1 MVVKSTQFVG
11 KTLLLTVTGE
21 LLPTAVDNTV
31 SINGELYRVA
41 QITDI
46 ITEESRM
53 TRIVRE
59 IKVVSKV
66 SSNASCK
73 RLICIFLSITIVTRV
88 INPINKAS
96 NNTAETNTLLIVHN
110 VTITTGNIATNNP
123 TIIEIAIHLVT
134 IKSLLSLF

>member
-1 MVVKSTQFVG
+1 MDIYKLIKITIGMNWSDIMVVKSTQFVG

-46 ITEESRM
+46 ITEEPRM

-66 SSNASCK
+66 YY
-73 RLICIFLSITIVTRV
+73 
-88 INPINKAS
+88 
-96 NNTAETNTLLIVHN
+96 
-110 VTITTGNIATNNP
+110 
-123 TIIEIAIHLVT
+123 
-134 IKSLLSLF
+134 

>member
-11 KTLLLTVTGE
+11 KTVLLTVTGE

-46 ITEESRM
+46 ITEEPRL

-59 IKVVSKV
+59 VKVVNKV
-66 SSNASCK
+66 YY
-73 RLICIFLSITIVTRV
+73 
-88 INPINKAS
+88 
-96 NNTAETNTLLIVHN
+96 
-110 VTITTGNIATNNP
+110 
-123 TIIEIAIHLVT
+123 
-134 IKSLLSLF
+134 

>member
-21 LLPTAVDNTV
+21 LLPIVVDNTV
-31 SINGELYRVA
+31 SINGDLYRVA

-59 IKVVSKV
+59 IKVVNKV
-66 SSNASCK
+66 YY
-73 RLICIFLSITIVTRV
+73 
-88 INPINKAS
+88 
-96 NNTAETNTLLIVHN
+96 
-110 VTITTGNIATNNP
+110 
-123 TIIEIAIHLVT
+123 
-134 IKSLLSLF
+134 

>member
-46 ITEESRM
+46 ITEEPRL

-59 IKVVSKV
+59 VKVVNKV
-66 SSNASCK
+66 YY
-73 RLICIFLSITIVTRV
+73 
-88 INPINKAS
+88 
-96 NNTAETNTLLIVHN
+96 
-110 VTITTGNIATNNP
+110 
-123 TIIEIAIHLVT
+123 
-134 IKSLLSLF
+134 

>member
-31 SINGELYRVA
+31 SINGDLYRVV

-46 ITEESRM
+46 ITEELRM

-66 SSNASCK
+66 YY
-73 RLICIFLSITIVTRV
+73 
-88 INPINKAS
+88 
-96 NNTAETNTLLIVHN
+96 
-110 VTITTGNIATNNP
+110 
-123 TIIEIAIHLVT
+123 
-134 IKSLLSLF
+134 

>member
-46 ITEESRM
+46 ITEEPRM

-59 IKVVSKV
+59 IKVVSK
-66 SSNASCK
+66 
-73 RLICIFLSITIVTRV
+73 IYY
-88 INPINKAS
+88 
-96 NNTAETNTLLIVHN
+96 
-110 VTITTGNIATNNP
+110 
-123 TIIEIAIHLVT
+123 
-134 IKSLLSLF
+134 

>member
-1 MVVKSTQFVG
+1 MVVKSTKFVG
-11 KTLLLTVTGE
+11 KTLLLTVVGE

-59 IKVVSKV
+59 IKVVNKV
-66 SSNASCK
+66 YY
-73 RLICIFLSITIVTRV
+73 
-88 INPINKAS
+88 
-96 NNTAETNTLLIVHN
+96 
-110 VTITTGNIATNNP
+110 
-123 TIIEIAIHLVT
+123 
-134 IKSLLSLF
+134 

>member
-1 MVVKSTQFVG
+1 MVVKSTQFIG

-46 ITEESRM
+46 ITEEPRM

-59 IKVVSKV
+59 IKVVNKV
-66 SSNASCK
+66 YY
-73 RLICIFLSITIVTRV
+73 
-88 INPINKAS
+88 
-96 NNTAETNTLLIVHN
+96 
-110 VTITTGNIATNNP
+110 
-123 TIIEIAIHLVT
+123 
-134 IKSLLSLF
+134 

>member
-66 SSNASCK
+66 SY
-73 RLICIFLSITIVTRV
+73 
-88 INPINKAS
+88 
-96 NNTAETNTLLIVHN
+96 
-110 VTITTGNIATNNP
+110 
-123 TIIEIAIHLVT
+123 
-134 IKSLLSLF
+134 

>member
-31 SINGELYRVA
+31 SINGELYRVT

-59 IKVVSKV
+59 IKVVNKV
-66 SSNASCK
+66 YY
-73 RLICIFLSITIVTRV
+73 
-88 INPINKAS
+88 
-96 NNTAETNTLLIVHN
+96 
-110 VTITTGNIATNNP
+110 
-123 TIIEIAIHLVT
+123 
-134 IKSLLSLF
+134 

>member
-11 KTLLLTVTGE
+11 KTLLLTVVGE

-46 ITEESRM
+46 ITEELRM

-66 SSNASCK
+66 YY
-73 RLICIFLSITIVTRV
+73 
-88 INPINKAS
+88 
-96 NNTAETNTLLIVHN
+96 
-110 VTITTGNIATNNP
+110 
-123 TIIEIAIHLVT
+123 
-134 IKSLLSLF
+134 

>member
-31 SINGELYRVA
+31 SINGELYRVS

-46 ITEESRM
+46 ITEEPQM

-66 SSNASCK
+66 YY
-73 RLICIFLSITIVTRV
+73 
-88 INPINKAS
+88 
-96 NNTAETNTLLIVHN
+96 
-110 VTITTGNIATNNP
+110 
-123 TIIEIAIHLVT
+123 
-134 IKSLLSLF
+134 